1 MTDGAAPLS
10 PREIL
15 DGMQSAIAS
24 RDETLLRAL
33 LADLH
38 PADVAELIANLDP
51 DERAFAFSILRRRA
65 PAVLSEV
72 DGEIQSELLD
82 ILGDAEVGRI
92 VKELPSDEA
101 VDILGVLPEERALN
115 ILRHVGDPEARGIRK
130 LLKFAEDTAGGIMA
144 AEFVAVHDDAT
155 AADAIEELRRRADEL
170 EEHQR
175 VYVIDHDGKLVG
187 TLSLGRLLLARP
199 TTPISQ
205 IMKGDVIS
213 VPTDMDQE
221 EVAAIVRK
229 YDLVAVPVVDAEGKM
244 VGSISIDDV
253 VDVMQEE
260 ASEDVARMAGTTDEE
275 IGEESVLRVSTI
287 RLPWL
292 IAGLIG
298 ECVAALLLSRY
309 ERSLE
314 AVLALAFF
322 IPVITAMGGNVGMQ
336 SSAVVVRAIALGEW
350 NLVDLRRQLF
360 RAVAVASINGLVCG
374 GLLALVAGLW
384 QGDPRL
390 GAVVGI
396 SLFAGMIVA
405 GITGTFYPLVLR
417 RLRVDPA
424 IASGPF
430 VTVSNDVLNLLIYFT
445 VASVALSWLM
455 AGR

>member
-1 MTDGAAPLS
+1 MTDGATPLT
-10 PREIL
+10 PRELL
-15 DGMQSAIAS
+15 DGIRDAIAARDDS
-24 RDETLLRAL
+24 RLREL

-38 PADVAELIANLDP
+38 PADVAELIANLEAE
-51 DERAFAFSILRRRA
+51 ERGYAFSILRRRA

-72 DGEIQSELLD
+72 DEEIQSELLD
-82 ILGDAEVGRI
+82 ILDDAEVGRL

-101 VDILGVLPEERALN
+101 VDVLGVLPEERVLQ
-115 ILRHVGDPEARGIRK
+115 ILRHVGEPEARGIRK

-144 AEFVAVHDDAT
+144 AEVVAVREDAT
-155 AADAIEELRRRADEL
+155 AADAIERLRERADEL

-175 VYVIDHDGKLVG
+175 VYVVDPAGKLVG

-199 TTPISQ
+199 TAPVSEIVER
-205 IMKGDVIS
+205 DVVS
-213 VPTDMDQE
+213 VPTEMDQE
-221 EVAAIVRK
+221 EVASIVRK
-229 YDLVAVPVVDAEGKM
+229 YDLVAVPVVDAEGRL

-253 VDVMQEE
+253 VDVIQEE

-298 ECVAALLLSRY
+298 ECVAAVLLSRY
-309 ERSLE
+309 EHSLQT
-314 AVLALAFF
+314 VLALAFF

-336 SSAVVVRAIALGEW
+336 SSAVVVRALALGEW
-350 NLVDLRRQLF
+350 NLVDIRRQVF
-360 RAVAVASINGLVCG
+360 RAAAIAAINGFVCG
-374 GLLALVAGLW
+374 GLLALVAALW

-390 GAVVGI
+390 GVVVGV

-405 GITGTFYPLVLR
+405 GLTGTFYPLLLR
-417 RLRVDPA
+417 KLRVDPA

-430 VTVSNDVLNLLIYFT
+430 VTVSNDVLNLLIYFS
-445 VASVALSWLM
+445 VASLSLSWLM
-455 AGR
+455 AR